1 VFDSGHPFLYEAPVG
16 LDLGFAGATEKSK
29 TATLTFK
36 MGPRA
41 NQSRFLIGKMG
52 ELDLKRTFP
61 RASPAAKNFKD
72 QTSAI
77 DNLGRKRFFQIA
89 LLHRRQNAVHEDEV
103 NVFRANQ
110 SRKLGNIAFAEESS
124 RTNLRDGE
132 HSFRDNL
139 KVDRVGK
146 STSLKKTRLVR
157 APARRLD
164 SPA

>member
-1 VFDSGHPFLYEAPVG
+1 
-16 LDLGFAGATEKSK
+16 
-29 TATLTFK
+29 

-89 LLHRRQNAVHEDEV
+89 LLHRRQDAVHEDEV

-110 SRKLGNIAFAEESS
+110 SRKLGNIAFA
-124 RTNLRDGE
+124 
-132 HSFRDNL
+132 
-139 KVDRVGK
+139 
-146 STSLKKTRLVR
+146 
-157 APARRLD
+157 
-164 SPA
+164 